1 MSSSRNS
8 NNKNFDAKTFF
19 NVINEGSLI
28 NMGINPTWND
38 LPALRHAL
46 ESAFEE
52 IGGIHYTAICRSEQG
67 LYHIHD
73 AVTFPTTKR
82 RNAVS
87 KMFGNCHVEEMRG
100 TKEQAADY
108 IEKNGKFKEKGEDV
122 LVIFG
127 NKDGIKDNQGK
138 RTDLCNFDNEVLTEY
153 SQTGTF
159 DLNNYIL
166 MHCSNITQERILQS
180 RFERILRKYQPTW
193 RPMRV
198 IYVEGE
204 SGSGKSRGA
213 VERFPN
219 AFRTNVSDKT
229 NFPFNGYQGE
239 DVLWLDEL
247 RPGIF
252 RHAEFM
258 QILDGYKM
266 DIDVKYGRFP
276 ALWSTVVIT
285 SAFSYNDW
293 YKDGMKYEIG
303 RKEFE
308 RRITE
313 RYIAKDGEWIQLTK
327 DENGN
332 WHEPSQDFMPI
343 DSKSDIPFL
352 NE

>member
-1 MSSSRNS
+1 
-8 NNKNFDAKTFF
+8 
-19 NVINEGSLI
+19 
-28 NMGINPTWND
+28 
-38 LPALRHAL
+38 
-46 ESAFEE
+46 
-52 IGGIHYTAICRSEQG
+52 
-67 LYHIHD
+67 
-73 AVTFPTTKR
+73 
-82 RNAVS
+82 
-87 KMFGNCHVEEMRG
+87 
-100 TKEQAADY
+100 
-108 IEKNGKFKEKGEDV
+108 
-122 LVIFG
+122 
-127 NKDGIKDNQGK
+127 
-138 RTDLCNFDNEVLTEY
+138 
-153 SQTGTF
+153 
-159 DLNNYIL
+159 
-166 MHCSNITQERILQS
+166 
-180 RFERILRKYQPTW
+180 
-193 RPMRV
+193 MRV

-219 AFRTNVSDKT
+219 AFRTIVSDKT

-239 DVLWLDEL
+239 DVLSLDEL

-252 RHAEFM
+252 KHAEFM

-266 DIDVKYGRFP
+266 DVDVKYGRFP

-285 SAFSYNDW
+285 SAFSYNEW

-343 DSKSDIPFL
+343 DKNSDIPFL